1 MLRCF
6 IFLKDQRGLFQD
18 SPRRRFHWWAL
29 FVVEGHLARLI
40 TPVSP
45 PGGLQFAVNLRS
57 TNPFK
62 TYFTSDIAIWHLL
75 TVNNIL
81 TSMCE

>member
-1 MLRCF
+1 
-6 IFLKDQRGLFQD
+6 
-18 SPRRRFHWWAL
+18 
-29 FVVEGHLARLI
+29 VVEGHLARLI

-45 PGGLQFAVNLRS
+45 PGARTQCTVVTVLTSGFRIDWRPAIRCESRS
-57 TNPFK
+57 TNPIK
-62 TYFTSDIAIWHLL
+62 TFLATDIAIWHLL